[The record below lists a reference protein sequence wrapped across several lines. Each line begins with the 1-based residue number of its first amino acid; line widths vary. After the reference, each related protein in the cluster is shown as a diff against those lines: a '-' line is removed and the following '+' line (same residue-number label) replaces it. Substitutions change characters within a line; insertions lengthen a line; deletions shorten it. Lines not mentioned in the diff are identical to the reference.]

1 MNRPTRIAVASG
13 KGGTGKTTVATSLA
27 VALAEA
33 GSPVAYVD
41 CDVEEPNGHIFLK
54 PTMLERW
61 DVTSFVPEIDET
73 LCTLCGDCSQACRY
87 AAIAVLPTGV
97 TTYPKLCHS
106 CGGCGL
112 ACTPGAIRE
121 VARAI
126 GVVERGVSGSL
137 PFLRGVLNVG
147 EPMARPVIQAVLQRA
162 PDDRMLVIDAPPGTS
177 CSVIESV
184 KSADVVLLVAEPTPF
199 GLHDLKLAVEMAG
212 ALGVPAAVVVN
223 RAGIG
228 DTAIHDYCA
237 QNGIPVLLEIPD
249 DREIVRAYSRG
260 ELATTA
266 RPELKPQLA
275 GLRGQLDELAR
286 AGRGRPPT
294 SRIQLSDDGA
304 ERQVYPSEAVTIGRS
319 TDVRELVV
327 VSGKGGT
334 GKTSLVASFVA
345 LAKEAAAVD
354 CDVDAADLHL
364 VLGPTVLHEWPVA
377 DGRLAVIDAERC
389 DNCGTCF
396 DVCRFGGVRTEHSN
410 PGLVHEIDPVACEGC
425 GVCVDACP
433 QNAVELVATVNG
445 EWFISRTPHGP
456 MVHARLGVAQ
466 ENSGKLV
473 SLLRR
478 EAQALSRTKQVPLV
492 LCDGAPGVGCPVI
505 ASIAGARMVL
515 VVTEPTLSGVHDLE
529 RVAELCEQLGIK
541 AGVCINKADINPDM
555 SDRIEAY
562 AAQKGL
568 LLLGRIRY
576 DESVTTA
583 QMRQMPVVEIGDVPV
598 ARDIRAV
605 WERLQEV
612 VA

>member
-1 MNRPTRIAVASG
+1 
-13 KGGTGKTTVATSLA
+13 
-27 VALAEA
+27 
-33 GSPVAYVD
+33 
-41 CDVEEPNGHIFLK
+41 
-54 PTMLERW
+54 
-61 DVTSFVPEIDET
+61 
-73 LCTLCGDCSQACRY
+73 
-87 AAIAVLPTGV
+87 
-97 TTYPKLCHS
+97 
-106 CGGCGL
+106 
-112 ACTPGAIRE
+112 
-121 VARAI
+121 
-126 GVVERGVSGSL
+126 
-137 PFLRGVLNVG
+137 
-147 EPMARPVIQAVLQRA
+147 
-162 PDDRMLVIDAPPGTS
+162 
-177 CSVIESV
+177 
-184 KSADVVLLVAEPTPF
+184 
-199 GLHDLKLAVEMAG
+199 
-212 ALGVPAAVVVN
+212 
-223 RAGIG
+223 
-228 DTAIHDYCA
+228 
-237 QNGIPVLLEIPD
+237 
-249 DREIVRAYSRG
+249 
-260 ELATTA
+260 
-266 RPELKPQLA
+266 
-275 GLRGQLDELAR
+275 
-286 AGRGRPPT
+286 
-294 SRIQLSDDGA
+294 
-304 ERQVYPSEAVTIGRS
+304 
-319 TDVRELVV
+319 
-327 VSGKGGT
+327 
-334 GKTSLVASFVA
+334 
-345 LAKEAAAVD
+345 
-354 CDVDAADLHL
+354 
-364 VLGPTVLHEWPVA
+364 
-377 DGRLAVIDAERC
+377 
-389 DNCGTCF
+389 
-396 DVCRFGGVRTEHSN
+396 VRTEHSN
-410 PGLVHEIDPVACEGC
+410 PGLVHEIDTVACEGC